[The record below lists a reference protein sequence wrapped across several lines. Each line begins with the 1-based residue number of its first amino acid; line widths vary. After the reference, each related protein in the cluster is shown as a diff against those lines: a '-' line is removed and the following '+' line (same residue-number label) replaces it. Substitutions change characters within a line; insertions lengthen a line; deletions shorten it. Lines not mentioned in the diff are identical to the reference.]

1 MTYICIYVCMYIYI
15 YVCMYVCMHACM
27 YVCMC
32 VRVYVC
38 MCVYTCIYVYMCVY
52 VCICIYI
59 YIYTKCIYVIIYVYL
74 YVYMY
79 VYIYIYKHIIIS
91 HDRIPTPRSSV
102 GDCCLLS
109 RWTSHPCGCAP
120 RAGYATPHSL
130 VETPTIRAAIFQ
142 RSAAGGLGNWSRWSA
157 GTNH

>member
-1 MTYICIYVCMYIYI
+1 MYICMYVYVYIYMYVCMYACMHVCLYVCTCVCVYVCIYVYIRVYVCICVYMYIYTHKMYICNYICISICIYVC
-15 YVCMYVCMHACM
+15 
-27 YVCMC
+27 
-32 VRVYVC
+32 
-38 MCVYTCIYVYMCVY
+38 
-52 VCICIYI
+52 
-59 YIYTKCIYVIIYVYL
+59 
-74 YVYMY
+74 
-79 VYIYIYKHIIIS
+79 IYIYKHIIIS

>member
-1 MTYICIYVCMYIYI
+1 MTYICIYVYMYICIYI
-15 YVCMYVCMHACM
+15 CMHACM
-27 YVCMC
+27 FVC
-32 VRVYVC
+32 VYVC
-38 MCVYTCIYVYMCVY
+38 MCVCVYIRVYTCICVYMCVY
-52 VCICIYI
+52 VYI
-59 YIYTKCIYVIIYVYL
+59 HTKCIYVIIYVYL

-79 VYIYIYKHIIIS
+79 VYIYKHIIIS

-130 VETPTIRAAIFQ
+130 VETPTIRAAIYQ

>member
-1 MTYICIYVCMYIYI
+1 MIYVDNKLWHIYVYMYICIYIYMY
-15 YVCMYVCMHACM
+15 ACM
-27 YVCMC
+27 YVCIC

-38 MCVYTCIYVYMCVY
+38 MCVCVYIRVY

-59 YIYTKCIYVIIYVYL
+59 HTKCIYVIIYVYL

-79 VYIYIYKHIIIS
+79 VYIYKHIIIS
-91 HDRIPTPRSSV
+91 HDRIPTTRSSV

-130 VETPTIRAAIFQ
+130 VETPTIRAAIYQ
-142 RSAAGGLGNWSRWSA
+142 RFCGWRTWKLEQMECRNQSLSAS
-157 GTNH
+157 